1 MDKDVLDVLDVLIK
15 VDKLSHTFGS
25 GNLAHEVLH
34 EVSTEI
40 RSGEV
45 VICTGPSG
53 SGKTTFLTLIGA
65 LRAIQKGSV
74 HVFGNELR
82 GCSSKKLLEI
92 RKSIGFIFQLHNL
105 LDSLTVTENVLMSMQ
120 VHPPE
125 KFPDPVKTAHELL
138 DGVGLQGRYNE
149 KPDRLSGGQKQRVA
163 IARAL
168 AAEPK
173 IVLADEPTAS
183 LDGKSGREV
192 VDRLHSMAKKRGCSV
207 LLVTHDNRI
216 LDIADRVIFLEDGN
230 LTDRSPEDL
239 AGDV

>member
-1 MDKDVLDVLDVLIK
+1 MDNDVLIR
-15 VDKLSHTFGS
+15 VDKLSHTFGAGS
-25 GNLAHEVLH
+25 LAHEVLH

-40 RSGEV
+40 KSGEV

-53 SGKTTFLTLIGA
+53 SGKTTFLTLVGA
-65 LRAIQKGSV
+65 LRSIQSGSV
-74 HVFGNELR
+74 KILGRELN
-82 GCSSKKLLEI
+82 GCPSKELLEV

-105 LDSLTVTENVLMSMQ
+105 LNSLTLTENVLMSMQ
-120 VHPPE
+120 VHSRDR
-125 KFPDPVKTAHELL
+125 FPNPVKTAHELL

-168 AAEPK
+168 AADPK

-192 VDRLHSMAKKRGCSV
+192 VDKLQHMAKKQGCAV

-216 LDIADRVIFLEDGN
+216 LDIADRVIYLEDGN
-230 LTDRSPEDL
+230 ISDRKPGDL
-239 AGDV
+239 DMDV

>member
-1 MDKDVLDVLDVLIK
+1 MEPDVLIRI
-15 VDKLSHTFGS
+15 DKLSHTFGK
-25 GNLAHEVLH
+25 GDLAHEVLH

-53 SGKTTFLTLIGA
+53 SGKTTFLTLVGA
-65 LRAIQKGSV
+65 LRSIQHGSV
-74 HVFGNELR
+74 RVFGRELN
-82 GCSSKKLLEI
+82 GATAKDLLEI

-120 VHPPE
+120 IHPPDT
-125 KFPDPVKTAHELL
+125 FPDPVRTAHDLL
-138 DGVGLQGRYNE
+138 DGVGLSGRYDDMPE
-149 KPDRLSGGQKQRVA
+149 HLSGGQKQRVA

-168 AAEPK
+168 AADPK

-192 VDRLHSMAKKRGCSV
+192 VDRLHTMSKKQGCAV

-230 LTDRSPEDL
+230 LTNRKPGDL
-239 AGDV
+239 SLDV